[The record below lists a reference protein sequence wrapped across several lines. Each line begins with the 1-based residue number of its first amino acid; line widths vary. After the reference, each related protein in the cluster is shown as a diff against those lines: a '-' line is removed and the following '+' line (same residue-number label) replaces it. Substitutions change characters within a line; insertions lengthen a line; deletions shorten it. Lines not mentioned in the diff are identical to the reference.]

1 MCKDR
6 YVLIGLVTMLV
17 FRGEEMASSLGGNDR
32 QRGRSEGL
40 DRVVEDR
47 PVDKDEWRKE
57 RFALRKIVTRMFKD
71 KAKKRRETACEHRVQ
86 GRGRL

>member
-6 YVLIGLVTMLV
+6 YVLIGLVTILV
-17 FRGEEMASSLGGNDR
+17 FRGEEMASSLGRNDR

-47 PVDKDEWRKE
+47 PVNKDGSRKT
-57 RFALRKIVTRMFKD
+57 RDLRCVRS
-71 KAKKRRETACEHRVQ
+71 
-86 GRGRL
+86 